1 MFSPLP
7 LSLESR
13 GARQFGSQLWQV
25 VRASKEGGATG
36 GTFYPILESENRA
49 RKVHSR
55 YEIFV
60 STLRFPSCGRYTT
73 TLQTNF
79 ILVVRDGKVKIY
91 RKGGIGSARIRG
103 LTGCGGGG
111 GGGAVAWR
119 MAASKDITVSNRQT
133 RRHSTQKG
141 REGSTGRFSPGQVDS
156 KESQYKPCLDA
167 CIVSKKCTLIWGH
180 Y

>member
-111 GGGAVAWR
+111 GGVENGRVERHHGVESADKKTLHTERKGGEHGALQPR
-119 MAASKDITVSNRQT
+119 
-133 RRHSTQKG
+133 
-141 REGSTGRFSPGQVDS
+141 TG
-156 KESQYKPCLDA
+156 
-167 CIVSKKCTLIWGH
+167 
-180 Y
+180 